1 MEQLATYVAIG
12 SAGLLGLYLLNLL
25 VGSFREQ
32 TSMAR
37 HYDEQ
42 RALFRARA
50 ESLQKV
56 RAEEIEK
63 TQNTWSGFRK
73 FEVDRKIFECDDCHS
88 IYLRP
93 HDGRPL
99 PPFEPGQFLTFKF
112 KVPDQP
118 SDVIRCYSLSD
129 APSSEKTPRDYYRI
143 TVKKVAP
150 PRRNP
155 EYPPGVSSTFVN
167 EMLNEGDIIDVRAP
181 GGGFYLQR
189 QHKRPVVLIGG
200 GVGITPV
207 LSMLNYIV
215 ENEPDRET
223 WFFLGVPNKK
233 GHMMYDYLKQLRE
246 ENPQINMHICY
257 SDPGEGEVQDEDY
270 DHHARVSVDLF
281 KKVLPSNNF
290 EYYFCGPPPMMS
302 SLDADLR
309 AWGVPDADIHSEAF
323 GPASVKKPKP
333 AEPKADGAPAAAAIP
348 IIFAKA
354 GKTLDWTPAAGTI
367 LDFAE
372 ANGVDIA
379 AGCRAGSCG
388 TCLTAVLE
396 GEVSYENPPDSPI
409 ENGSCLACV
418 GTPKGPIKID
428 A

>member
-1 MEQLATYVAIG
+1 MEQMASYVATG
-12 SAGLLGLYLLNLL
+12 AAGLLGLYILTLLI
-25 VGSFREQ
+25 GSMRQQ
-32 TSMAR
+32 TRMNR
-37 HYDEQ
+37 HYEEQ
-42 RALFRARA
+42 SALFRARA

-63 TQNTWSGFRK
+63 VQNTWSGFRK
-73 FEVDRKIFECDDCHS
+73 FEVSEKINEIQDCHS

-129 APSSEKTPRDYYRI
+129 APGRDYYRI
-143 TVKKVAP
+143 TVKKVPP
-150 PRRNP
+150 PRGKP
-155 EYPPGVSSTFVN
+155 ELPPGVSSTYVN
-167 EMLNEGDIIDVRAP
+167 EILNQGDIIDVRAP
-181 GGGFYLQR
+181 GGGFYLKR
-189 QHKRPVVLIGG
+189 EHRRPVVLIGG

-207 LSMLNYIV
+207 LSMMNYIV
-215 ENEPDRET
+215 EHEPDRET
-223 WFFLGVPNKK
+223 WFFFGAPNKA
-233 GHMMYDYLKQLRE
+233 GHIMYDHLKMIRE
-246 ENPQINMHICY
+246 NYPNVRMNICY
-257 SDPGEGEVQDEDY
+257 SDPTDQDVEGVDY
-270 DHHARVSVDLF
+270 DHHSRVSVELF

-290 EYYFCGPPPMMS
+290 EYYFCGPPPMMN
-302 SLDADLR
+302 SLDKDLKE
-309 AWGVPDADIHSEAF
+309 WGVPEADIHYEAF

-333 AEPKADGAPAAAAIP
+333 AAPAAGDGAPAAAAIAVT
-348 IIFAKA
+348 FAKA

-388 TCLTAVLE
+388 TCLTAVIE
-396 GEVSYENPPDSPI
+396 GEVGYETPPDAPI
-409 ENGSCLACV
+409 ENGSCLVCV
-418 GTPKGPIKID
+418 GTPKGAVKID